1 MIRVRQRVSSGSP
14 YEPVFGFSRGVR
26 IGDRILI
33 GGTAPMEAD
42 GSTTPG
48 DAAAQAR
55 RCLQT
60 IAEAL
65 EGLGSRLEDVVR
77 TRVLITDARDADAI
91 GRVHGELFGATR
103 AVTTMAVVSGF
114 VRPEWKVE
122 IEAEAIIGA
131 DA

>member
-1 MIRVRQRVSSGSP
+1 MRQRVSSGSP
-14 YEPVFGFSRGVR
+14 YEPIFGFSRGVR
-26 IGDRILI
+26 VGDRILI

-60 IAEAL
+60 IEDAL
-65 EGLGSRLEDVVR
+65 VGLGARLEDVVR
-77 TRVLITDARDADAI
+77 TRVLITDATDADAI
-91 GRVHGELFGATR
+91 GRVHGELFGAIR
-103 AVTTMAVVSGF
+103 PVTTMVVVSGF

-122 IEAEAIIGA
+122 IEVEAMVGA
-131 DA
+131 TA